1 MNDVSEIAVCPLSS
15 DAELVSQAK
24 MLWDGIIRSS
34 RDMIRYKFAIGGL
47 VRIALTRA
55 RHDDAAV
62 TRLATELTNACGKLI
77 LPQRLYE
84 AARLHEAFAGR
95 LELVWEFER
104 RLPRYTSQ
112 PLSYTYLIRQILP
125 RVTKDRAWNHQE
137 WEHYQEE
144 QLGRLEQAVE
154 QIEALSRPVPVPE
167 EPYRIGADA
176 DRDTTTDRHA
186 EVRAA
191 RDQEAD
197 LDLTRSRSW
206 ATSVTRTSRCSG
218 RARWRG
224 SRVWPSAAPTTAA
237 ARGRSA
243 TTRRASSRSSVSCS
257 PIPPSTSATAA
268 PSAPIPTGSTTV

>member
-1 MNDVSEIAVCPLSS
+1 MNDLSEITVPPLTS

-24 MLWDGIIRSS
+24 VLCDGIIRSS
-34 RDMIRYKFAIGGL
+34 RDVIRYKFAIGGL

-62 TRLATELTNACGKLI
+62 TRLATELTHACGKLI

-104 RLPRYTSQ
+104 RLPRYTAQ

-144 QLGRLEQAVE
+144 QLGRLEHAVE
-154 QIEALSRPVPVPE
+154 QIEALSRPVPVQERASANEQAHQTESTAVPSPPVAA
-167 EPYRIGADA
+167 EPLAQSLVAVCRESVGYQHFSGHVLVATIHRAIMQLASRA
-176 DRDTTTDRHA
+176 ESLSASDRDLLSDG
-186 EVRAA
+186 VR
-191 RDQEAD
+191 QLQLIE
-197 LDLTRSRSW
+197 
-206 ATSVTRTSRCSG
+206 
-218 RARWRG
+218 
-224 SRVWPSAAPTTAA
+224 SRVCRDENSVGSCAA
-237 ARGRSA
+237 
-243 TTRRASSRSSVSCS
+243 
-257 PIPPSTSATAA
+257 
-268 PSAPIPTGSTTV
+268 

>member
-95 LELVWEFER
+95 EANTHGDFR
-104 RLPRYTSQ
+104 RHG
-112 PLSYTYLIRQILP
+112 
-125 RVTKDRAWNHQE
+125 VF
-137 WEHYQEE
+137 
-144 QLGRLEQAVE
+144 V
-154 QIEALSRPVPVPE
+154 
-167 EPYRIGADA
+167 
-176 DRDTTTDRHA
+176 
-186 EVRAA
+186 
-191 RDQEAD
+191 
-197 LDLTRSRSW
+197 
-206 ATSVTRTSRCSG
+206 
-218 RARWRG
+218 
-224 SRVWPSAAPTTAA
+224 
-237 ARGRSA
+237 
-243 TTRRASSRSSVSCS
+243 RRAPDAVCAKIS
-257 PIPPSTSATAA
+257 PGHVLGELQCFVAC
-268 PSAPIPTGSTTV
+268 

>member
-47 VRIALTRA
+47 VRIALTHA

-167 EPYRIGADA
+167 RPATEGQAQETDSTGGILPPVSVEPSAQSLITVCRESVGYQHFSGHVLVATI
-176 DRDTTTDRHA
+176 H
-186 EVRAA
+186 RAIMQLA
-191 RDQEAD
+191 
-197 LDLTRSRSW
+197 
-206 ATSVTRTSRCSG
+206 
-218 RARWRG
+218 
-224 SRVWPSAAPTTAA
+224 SRVE
-237 ARGRSA
+237 
-243 TTRRASSRSSVSCS
+243 SVS
-257 PIPPSTSATAA
+257 PSDRELLSESVRQLQLIEARVCRDENPVGTCAA
-268 PSAPIPTGSTTV
+268 